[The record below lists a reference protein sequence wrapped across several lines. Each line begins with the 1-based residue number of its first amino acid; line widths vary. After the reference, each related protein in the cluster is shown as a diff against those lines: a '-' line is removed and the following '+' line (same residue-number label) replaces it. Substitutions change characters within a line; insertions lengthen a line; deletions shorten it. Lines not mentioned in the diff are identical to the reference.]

1 LNTDRILVKINR
13 ICAWMLLIFMIIFLV
28 SGYAWWNR
36 TIMSLS
42 LARYMHTQLDLFLV
56 FFFLVHALISI
67 RLTLA
72 RWRVGHGRVVSTLLA
87 AIGMISFW
95 LVLSIR

>member
-1 LNTDRILVKINR
+1 
-13 ICAWMLLIFMIIFLV
+13 
-28 SGYAWWNR
+28 
-36 TIMSLS
+36 
-42 LARYMHTQLDLFLV
+42 MHTQLDLFLV

-87 AIGMISFW
+87 AIGMISFR